1 MPNKFPWSMGDGANP
16 LMPPKPRQPTPFPK
30 TDLADDVKSRVTM
43 NGIEGDLITGYTTP
57 VSLAKTF
64 DFLTKTFVLSSD
76 KTRVEMDVTS
86 DETVETINILEPV
99 EKEDDFEP
107 EAPFVDLN
115 KGRSGGKLP
124 MSVAPAR
131 LAAIDIGDSDEE
143 E

>member
-43 NGIEGDLITGYTTP
+43 NGIEGNLITGYTTP
-57 VSLAKTF
+57 VDHPILKINSLAKTF
-64 DFLTKTFVLSSD
+64 VLFSD

-86 DETVETINILEPV
+86 AETVETINILEPV

-107 EAPFVDLN
+107 EAPVVDLN
-115 KGRSGGKLP
+115 KGHGKLP

-131 LAAIDIGDSDEE
+131 LAAIDIGDDSDDE
-143 E
+143 